1 MKKWLKH
8 LLIIICIIMGFTV
21 SMIFFDIINACIFNK
36 SPIVSKYEFLGNNGY
51 VDRGVIF
58 DVFYCNKSSDVVYVA
73 WKLKWSKYTC
83 PDIEYKSM
91 IDRVGNVFVK
101 TYTIEKIENSNEK
114 YYQYLTVSQYDV
126 REKETVKVPILSE
139 KIEVGK
145 KYEIIF
151 RIKSNEITNEIK
163 SVFENAEIISIKETE
178 KDINQFIGF

>member
-1 MKKWLKH
+1 MSLLK
-8 LLIIICIIMGFTV
+8 LIQ
-21 SMIFFDIINACIFNK
+21 
-36 SPIVSKYEFLGNNGY
+36 
-51 VDRGVIF
+51 
-58 DVFYCNKSSDVVYVA
+58 
-73 WKLKWSKYTC
+73 LK
-83 PDIEYKSM
+83 
-91 IDRVGNVFVK
+91 
-101 TYTIEKIENSNEK
+101 KIENSNEK

-126 REKETVKVPILSE
+126 REKETVKEPILSK